1 MAIIRKIRSDSPFF
15 GVLKKGDDLREI
27 NGNVVKDFLDYMF
40 FSADMSDENGALSER
55 PVSLTVI
62 RKGRSLTF
70 TETVFGGDLRLDFE
84 DDLMDD
90 QKVCHNKCVFC
101 FIDQMPKNMRD
112 TLYYKDDDFRLS
124 LIYGNYIT
132 MTNLSDEDIDR
143 IIRLR
148 VSPFNISVHT
158 TNPELRVKMMAES
171 AGREN
176 KREFE

>member
-132 MTNLSDEDIDR
+132 MTNLSDEDIDNS
-143 IIRLR
+143 
-148 VSPFNISVHT
+148 SPCISLEYFRTYHKSRASG
-158 TNPELRVKMMAES
+158 EDDGQS

-176 KREFE
+176 KREFK